1 MRENLSAR
9 GRLGIHVASVA
20 VELQACYP
28 TCVERN
34 GFGVAAVLRLTHVSY
49 RNLDYWARTGLVRS
63 SIKQAAGKGS
73 RRVYAF
79 EDLVALRLVG
89 RLRQA
94 GIPLQ
99 AIRRAV
105 RYLQAHA
112 GKPLSTLG
120 LVADGRRI
128 LATAYHPKK
137 MIDATAEGQVVI
149 AVDIAPIRRRL
160 EADVSELGADRDISV
175 RARGRSYRV
184 VLSPDLEAGGY
195 AISVPELPGCFSE
208 ADDAREAVRMAR
220 EAIEL
225 WLDTEADLRKSKGGR
240 AAQR

>member
-1 MRENLSAR
+1 
-9 GRLGIHVASVA
+9 
-20 VELQACYP
+20 
-28 TCVERN
+28 VERK
-34 GFGVAAVLRLTHVSY
+34 GFGVAAVLRLTRVSY

-63 SIKQAAGKGS
+63 SVKQAAGKGS

-79 EDLVALRLVG
+79 EDLVALRLVS

-112 GKPLSTLG
+112 ARPLTTLA
-120 LVADGRRI
+120 LIADGRRI
-128 LATAYHPKK
+128 LATSDDPKT
-137 MIDATAEGQVVI
+137 MIDATAEGQVLI
-149 AVDIAPIRRRL
+149 AVDVAPIRKRL
-160 EADVSELGADRDISV
+160 EADVSELGADREITV
-175 RARGRSYRV
+175 RARGRSFRV

-195 AISVPELPGCFSE
+195 AISVPELPGCFSD
-208 ADDAREAVRMAR
+208 ADDQREAVRMAR

-225 WLDTEADLRKSKGGR
+225 WLDTDADLRNSTGAR
-240 AAQR
+240 AAHR

>member
-1 MRENLSAR
+1 M
-9 GRLGIHVASVA
+9 
-20 VELQACYP
+20 
-28 TCVERN
+28 ERN
-34 GFGVAAVLRLTHVSY
+34 GFGVAAVLRLTNVSY

-63 SIKQAAGKGS
+63 SVKQAAGKGS

-112 GKPLSTLG
+112 HKPLSTLG
-120 LVADGRRI
+120 LIADGKRI
-128 LATAYHPKK
+128 LATSDDPQA
-137 MIDATAEGQVVI
+137 MIDATAEGQVLI
-149 AVDIAPIRRRL
+149 AIDVAPIRRRL
-160 EADVSELGADRDISV
+160 EADVSELGADRVIDLRV
-175 RARGRSYRV
+175 RGRSFRV

-208 ADDAREAVRMAR
+208 ADDQREAVRMAR

-225 WLDTEADLRKSKGGR
+225 WLDTDADLRSSMVSR
-240 AAQR
+240 AAHR

>member
-1 MRENLSAR
+1 
-9 GRLGIHVASVA
+9 V
-20 VELQACYP
+20 
-28 TCVERN
+28 
-34 GFGVAAVLRLTHVSY
+34 
-49 RNLDYWARTGLVRS
+49 
-63 SIKQAAGKGS
+63 KQAAGKGS

-79 EDLVALRLVG
+79 EDLVALRLVR

-112 GKPLSTLG
+112 HKPLSTLG
-120 LVADGRRI
+120 LIADGKRI
-128 LATAYHPKK
+128 LATSDDPKA
-137 MIDATAEGQVVI
+137 MIDATAEGQVLI
-149 AVDIAPIRRRL
+149 AVDVAPIRKQL
-160 EADVSELGADRDISV
+160 EADVSELGADRVINV
-175 RARGRSYRV
+175 RVRGRSFRV

-208 ADDAREAVRMAR
+208 ADDQREAARMAR

-225 WLDTEADLRKSKGGR
+225 WLDTDADLRSSTFAR
-240 AAQR
+240 AAHR

>member
-1 MRENLSAR
+1 MV
-9 GRLGIHVASVA
+9 GGASEVGVA

-28 TCVERN
+28 TLVDRN
-34 GFGVAAVLRLTHVSY
+34 GFGVAAVLRLTKVSY
-49 RNLDYWARTGLVRS
+49 RNLDYWARTALVRS

-73 RRVYAF
+73 RRVYGF

-105 RYLQAHA
+105 RHLQTHA
-112 GKPLSTLG
+112 DKPLSTLG
-120 LVADGRRI
+120 LIADGKRI
-128 LATAYHPKK
+128 LATSGDPKT

-149 AVDIAPIRRRL
+149 AVDVAPIRKRL
-160 EADVSELGADRDISV
+160 EADVSELRADREIEV
-175 RARGRSYRV
+175 RVRGRAFRV

-208 ADDAREAVRMAR
+208 ADDQREAVRMAR

-225 WLDTEADLRKSKGGR
+225 WLDTDADLANSTDAR
-240 AAQR
+240 AAHR

>member
-1 MRENLSAR
+1 M
-9 GRLGIHVASVA
+9 
-20 VELQACYP
+20 
-28 TCVERN
+28 
-34 GFGVAAVLRLTHVSY
+34 LRLADVSY

-63 SIKQAAGKGS
+63 SVKQAAGKGT

-79 EDLVALRLVG
+79 EDLVALRLVA

-112 GKPLSTLG
+112 AKPLSTLG
-120 LVADGRRI
+120 LIADGRRI
-128 LATAYHPKK
+128 LATAGDTKT
-137 MIDATAEGQVVI
+137 MIDATADGQVLI
-149 AVDIAPIRRRL
+149 AVDVAPIRRQL
-160 EADVSELGADRDISV
+160 EADVTELGADRQIDV
-175 RARGRSYRV
+175 RSRGRSFRV
-184 VLSPDLEAGGY
+184 ILSPDLQAGGY

-208 ADDAREAVRMAR
+208 ADDLREAGRMAR

-225 WLDTEADLRKSKGGR
+225 WLDTDADLKKSTRPR
-240 AAQR
+240 AAHR

>member
-1 MRENLSAR
+1 M
-9 GRLGIHVASVA
+9 
-20 VELQACYP
+20 
-28 TCVERN
+28 
-34 GFGVAAVLRLTHVSY
+34 LRLTNVSY

-63 SIKQAAGKGS
+63 SVKQAAGKGS

-112 GKPLSTLG
+112 HKPLSTLG
-120 LVADGRRI
+120 LIADGKRI
-128 LATAYHPKK
+128 LATSDDPQA
-137 MIDATAEGQVVI
+137 MIDATAEGQVLI
-149 AVDIAPIRRRL
+149 AIDVAPIRRRL
-160 EADVSELGADRDISV
+160 EADVSELGADRVIDLRV
-175 RARGRSYRV
+175 RGRSFRV

-208 ADDAREAVRMAR
+208 ADDQREAVRMAR

-225 WLDTEADLRKSKGGR
+225 WLDTDADLRSSMVSR
-240 AAQR
+240 AAHR

>member
-1 MRENLSAR
+1 VLSDI
-9 GRLGIHVASVA
+9 LM
-20 VELQACYP
+20 
-28 TCVERN
+28 ERT

-63 SIKQAAGKGS
+63 SIRQAAGKGS
-73 RRVYAF
+73 RRVYGF

-89 RLRQA
+89 TLRQA

-112 GKPLSTLG
+112 ANPLGTLA
-120 LVADGRRI
+120 LIADGRRI
-128 LATAYHPKK
+128 LATSDDARR

-149 AVDIAPIRRRL
+149 AVDVTPIRRQL
-160 EADVSELGADRDISV
+160 ESSVMAMRAPRTIEVRV
-175 RARGRSYRV
+175 RARPFQV
-184 VLSPDLEAGGY
+184 VLTPDLEAGGF
-195 AISVPELPGCFSE
+195 ALEVPELPGCFSQ
-208 ADDAREAVRMAR
+208 ADDMRDARRMAR

-225 WLDTEADLRKSKGGR
+225 WLDTAAEQERGGADAAIAG
-240 AAQR
+240 AQR